1 MAKLLT
7 LPPGAIVPDSLL
19 DLARKEE
26 VHTAAIEAIGGV
38 DHLTLGYYNRSMR
51 SYERHDYRGFM
62 EVTHLMGN
70 ITEKD
75 GELFLHAHGTFGR
88 RDMRVIGGHLIRARV
103 FPTLEIVM
111 TPMHNSARRR
121 LDRGTRLYL
130 IGQHQ

>member
-26 VHTAAIEAIGGV
+26 VQTAAVEAIGGV
-38 DHLTLGYYNRSMR
+38 DLLTLGYYNRRTR

-62 EVTHLMGN
+62 EVTHLMGS
-70 ITEKD
+70 ITQKD

-88 RDMRVIGGHLIRARV
+88 RDMHVIGGHLIKARV
-103 FPTLEIVM
+103 FPTLEFIL
-111 TPMHNSARRR
+111 TPMDNSARRR
-121 LDRGTRLYL
+121 LDKGTRLYL
-130 IGQHQ
+130 IGHNQ

>member
-7 LPPGAIVPDSLL
+7 LPPGAIIPDSLL

-26 VHTAAIEAIGGV
+26 VQTAAIEAIGGV
-38 DHLTLGYYNRSMR
+38 DLLTLGYYNRRIR

-62 EVTHLMGN
+62 EVTHLVGN

-103 FPTLEIVM
+103 FPTLEIVL
-111 TPMHNSARRR
+111 TPMDITVRRR
-121 LDRGTRLYL
+121 LDKGTRLHL
-130 IGQHQ
+130 INHQQ